1 MKQKLLFAALL
12 MGSCLSA
19 SAQWSFP
26 EPVTQGFSIAE
37 GAVSTDT
44 LYLYNTGAKAYFME
58 GNDWGTR
65 ASISTWGLKVYFQK
79 FYDAPEDSEEG
90 TEAVW
95 DGKTYLIFDYSLAK
109 NAWKNLFIDSETALY
124 VDLGSQANYYFSV
137 QDNGNGTFRIYGA
150 DKNPKFNPTGYPNS
164 FLGVEM
170 TTDFEGKTTVSD
182 IINPVLDP
190 DVATPGTNEFYID
203 WAFVTKENYEAQ
215 QVKVAQYEAAMALG
229 SAIERAEANNID
241 ISAEKAVYNNTN
253 STKEELEAATVSVNT
268 KIANNVENLYSPENP
283 LDMDADYVVNTT
295 FDNTEGWST
304 TTGAQNTGT
313 ATNKTSEKGRDDKY
327 HFTGSF
333 WENWNGSAFTGKL
346 YKQMTQMPKGV
357 YYLRMAAF
365 ANSGEGAFVY
375 LNKDSVEVTY
385 GSPETYELFS
395 LVEGTDT
402 VEIGL
407 NVVRGGNNWVGIDNV
422 HLEYYGNQPSSF
434 SYYFQQRQEIDLSSV
449 GEFYQRE
456 AKEAYDEI
464 VNGLLPTTPEEAVA
478 ALETYSAAWAVFKAN
493 ADAYQALADARNE
506 ARKAMDD
513 GFYTDELYDY
523 ELETVGDALE
533 ECTLSTEEINAITE
547 KLLQLIDEALHTYT
561 AGTELTSLI
570 TNPNFNQ
577 SGSVGWLVDTG
588 TVSNATSS
596 GPAVAG
602 LSFNQNGERWN
613 ANFDYYQILPGLQN
627 GVYELKAQAFY
638 RTGDNAAS
646 ESQYDSNSE
655 EILAWIY
662 LNDSKSPVPSIM
674 SAKHTAAELDA
685 VSQGTNVWQSTGSD
699 GSYPRT
705 DGTAD
710 DGSTFYSPNGQNAAS
725 AFFALGDYEC
735 NVYGIVTDGT
745 LRLGIKSEG
754 SVSNRWTLFDNF
766 RLVYQGYDV
775 DVLSELL
782 NNKAEEAAELMEK
795 DMASDAKNALE
806 NAYNLASDAAG
817 SREGRTMFDALITI
831 ISTLNS
837 AETSVKQYEEL
848 RTQLVNLEAAY
859 NEFAGTA
866 SMEAVNN
873 AEALINEVS
882 EAIAAGSYTDA
893 DVTAKIDE
901 IKAAITA
908 LKVPAEKASDD
919 NPIDYTQAIVNPS
932 FDVQD
937 DFTGWSGSGWGAGG
951 TKSTLAERY
960 QMNFDTYQDLSVPE
974 GTYMLSVNGMHRS
987 GWAAD
992 DYAAY
997 LAQQEKLAEDPNY
1010 ADPTLTAFLYATTS
1024 EGNYSV
1030 ALPHASAGNVEG
1042 AYGVTS
1048 EDNVA
1053 SGIYIPGTM
1062 LACDTYFHTP
1072 YTDAEGNEYYPY
1084 NVSVILKVGA
1094 DKKLRIGVKR
1104 VGEANDKPAGNWTI
1118 VDDFQLICFGT
1129 ESTKTP
1135 SGDALDYAL
1144 DITGV
1149 LTETTQVA
1157 EIFNVNGA
1165 RVATL
1170 QKGIN
1175 IVRMSNGTIQKI
1187 LVK

>member
-37 GAVSTDT
+37 GAESTDT
-44 LYLYNTGAKAYFME
+44 LYLYNTGAQAYFME

-79 FYDAPEDSEEG
+79 FLDTPEDGEEG
-90 TEAVW
+90 AQTVW

-124 VDLGSQANYYFSV
+124 VDLGSQANFYFSV
-137 QDNGNGTFRIYGA
+137 QDNGNGTFRIYGS

-170 TTDFEGKTTVSD
+170 TTDVEGNSKISD
-182 IINPVLDP
+182 LINPILDP

-203 WAFVTKENYEAQ
+203 WAFVTKENYEIH
-215 QVKVAQYEAAMALG
+215 QVKVAQYVAATALG
-229 SAIERAEANNID
+229 TAIERAEANGID
-241 ISAEKAVYNNTN
+241 VSAEKAVYNNTN
-253 STKEELEAATVSVNT
+253 STKEELEAATISVNT
-268 KIANNVENLYSPENP
+268 KIASNIENYYSPDNP

-295 FDNTEGWST
+295 FDNTTGWST

-313 ATNKTSEKGRDDKY
+313 ATNKTAEAGRDGQY

-365 ANSGEGAFVY
+365 CNSGEGSYVY
-375 LNKDSVEVTY
+375 LNGDSVEVTY
-385 GSPETYELFS
+385 GSPETYELFA
-395 LVEGTDT
+395 LVEESDT

-407 NVVRGGNNWVGIDNV
+407 KVVTGGNNWVGIDNV
-422 HLEYYGNQPSSF
+422 HMEYYGNQASSF
-434 SYYFQQRQEIDLSSV
+434 AYYFQQRKSIDFSHV
-449 GEFYQRE
+449 GEFYQKA
-456 AKEAYDEI
+456 AKDEFDMA
-464 VNGLLPTTPEEAVA
+464 VNSIQPTTPEEAVA
-478 ALETYSAAWAVFKAN
+478 ALDIYNAAWEVFSAN
-493 ADAYQALADARNE
+493 AAAYEALYKAYKIADATLDE
-506 ARKAMDD
+506 GFEDDELSDYIMDIPDMLDEGELTTEEALEITKKIEELTEAARKKYKEGQD
-513 GFYTDELYDY
+513 
-523 ELETVGDALE
+523 
-533 ECTLSTEEINAITE
+533 I
-547 KLLQLIDEALHTYT
+547 
-561 AGTELTSLI
+561 TSLI
-570 TNPNFNQ
+570 TNPNFDQ
-577 SGSVGWLVDTG
+577 SGSIGWLVDTE
-588 TVSNATSS
+588 TVSNAYTS

-602 LSFNQNGERWN
+602 LPQNQNGERWN
-613 ANFDYYQILPGLQN
+613 NNFDYYQTITGLQN

-638 RTGDNAAS
+638 RTGPNADAW
-646 ESQYDSNSE
+646 SQHTSGTE

-662 LNDSKSPVPSIM
+662 LNDNKAAVPSIM
-674 SAKHTAAELDA
+674 EYQRTEAELAKGVAND
-685 VSQGTNVWQSTGSD
+685 SQLSTVTGNCYSPGSNND
-699 GSYPRT
+699 GVTIYT
-705 DGTAD
+705 
-710 DGSTFYSPNGQNAAS
+710 PNGQNSAS
-725 AFFALGDYEC
+725 AFFSIGDYEC
-735 NVYGIVTDGT
+735 NVYGIVTDGN

-754 SVSNRWTLFDNF
+754 SVSDRWTLFDNF
-766 RLVYQGYDV
+766 RLVYQGYNE
-775 DVLSELL
+775 DVLVDLL
-782 NNKAEEAAELMEK
+782 NAKAEEAAELLESTMAK
-795 DMASDAKNALE
+795 DAFDALE
-806 NAYNLASDAAG
+806 EAYNLAGEAASSG
-817 SREGRTMFDALITI
+817 EGRTMFNALNTI
-831 ISTLNS
+831 ISAINTGN
-837 AETSVKQYEEL
+837 ESVKQYEEL
-848 RTQLVNLEAAY
+848 RTQLENLEAAF
-859 NEFAGTA
+859 NEYAGSA
-866 SMEAVNN
+866 SVEAANN
-873 AEALINEVS
+873 AEALMNEVS
-882 EAIAAGSYTDA
+882 EALEAGSYTDA
-893 DVTAKIDE
+893 QVAAKIDE
-901 IKAAITA
+901 IKAAITD
-908 LKVPAEKASDD
+908 LKIPAEKASDD

-960 QMNFDTYQDLSVPE
+960 QMNFDTYQDISVPE

-1072 YTDAEGNEYYPY
+1072 YYDAEGNEYYPY
-1084 NVSVILKVGA
+1084 NVNVILKVGA

-1104 VGEANDKPAGNWTI
+1104 NGPASDNPAGNWTI
-1118 VDDFQLICFGT
+1118 VDDFKLICYGT

-1135 SGDALDYAL
+1135 SGDALD
-1144 DITGV
+1144 ITGV
-1149 LTETTQVA
+1149 QTETAQVA
-1157 EIFNVNGA
+1157 AIFNVNGT

>member
-1 MKQKLLFAALL
+1 MKQKLLIAALL
-12 MGSCLSA
+12 MGGCLSA
-19 SAQWSFP
+19 SAQWTFP

-37 GAVSTDT
+37 GAESTDT
-44 LYLYNTGAKAYFME
+44 LYLYNVGAHAYFME
-58 GNDWGTR
+58 ANDWGTR
-65 ASISTWGLKVYFQK
+65 ASVSSWGLKVYFKK
-79 FYDAPEDSEEG
+79 FLDLPEEG
-90 TEAVW
+90 EEGSEAVW
-95 DGKTYLIFDYSLAK
+95 DGKTYLIYDYSLAK

-124 VDLGSQANYYFSV
+124 VDLGSQANFYFSV
-137 QDNGNGTFRIYGA
+137 QDNGNGTFRIFGA
-150 DKNPKFNPTGYPNS
+150 DKNPKYNPTDFPNS
-164 FLGVEM
+164 FLGIEM
-170 TTDFEGKTTVSD
+170 TTDADGNTKVSD
-182 IINPVLDP
+182 IINPMLDP
-190 DVATPGTNEFYID
+190 DVATPGSNEFYID
-203 WAFVTKENYEAQ
+203 WAFVSKENYEAQ
-215 QVKVAQYEAAMALG
+215 QVKMAQYLAAVALG
-229 SAIERAEANNID
+229 NAIERAEANNID
-241 ISAEKAVYNNTN
+241 VAAEKAVYNNTN
-253 STKEELEAATVSVNT
+253 STKEELEAATAAVNG

-283 LDMDADYVVNTT
+283 LDMDADYVMNTT
-295 FDNTEGWST
+295 FDTNEGWST
-304 TTGAQNTGT
+304 TTGAQNTGI
-313 ATNKTSEKGRDDKY
+313 ATNKTSEKGRDGEY
-327 HFTGSF
+327 HFTGGF

-346 YKQMTQMPKGV
+346 FKQMVQMPKGV

-365 ANSGEGAFVY
+365 CNSGEGSYVY

-385 GSPETYELFS
+385 GSPETYELFA
-395 LVEGTDT
+395 LVEDTDT
-402 VEIGL
+402 IEIGL
-407 NVVRGGNNWVGIDNV
+407 KVVRGGNNWVGIDNV
-422 HLEYYGNQPSSF
+422 HLEYYGNQPSSLV
-434 SYYFQQRQEIDLSSV
+434 YYFQQRQEIDLSSV
-449 GEFYQRE
+449 GEYYQLE
-456 AKEAYDEI
+456 AKEAYDAVVE
-464 VNGLLPTTPEEAVA
+464 GLNPSTPEEALA

-493 ADAYQALADARNE
+493 ADAYQALADARKE
-506 ARKAMDD
+506 ARTAMDE

-533 ECTLSTEEINAITE
+533 ERTLSTEEINAITE

-588 TVSNATSS
+588 TVNSATSS

-613 ANFDYYQILPGLQN
+613 ANFDYYQVLSGLQN

-638 RTGDNAAS
+638 RTGDNSTS
-646 ESQYDSNSE
+646 ESQYDNNSE

-662 LNDSKSPVPSIM
+662 LNDSKNEVPSIM
-674 SAKHTAAELDA
+674 SAKRTATELDA

-710 DGSTFYSPNGQNAAS
+710 DGSTYYSPNGQNAAS
-725 AFFALGDYEC
+725 AFFTLGDYEC
-735 NVYGIVTDGT
+735 NVFGIVTDGT

-754 SVSNRWTLFDNF
+754 SVDNRWSLFDNF

-782 NNKAEEAAELMEK
+782 NAKAEEATELMEK
-795 DMASDAKNALE
+795 DMASDAKDALE
-806 NAYNLASDAAG
+806 SAYNLASDAAG
-817 SREGRTMFDALITI
+817 SGEGRTMFDALVSIL
-831 ISTLNS
+831 STLNS
-837 AETSVKQYEEL
+837 AEESVKQYEEL
-848 RTQLVNLEAAY
+848 RTQLGNLEAAY
-859 NEFAGTA
+859 NEYAGTA
-866 SMEAVNN
+866 SMEAIND

-882 EAIAAGSYTDA
+882 EAIEAGSYTDA
-893 DVTAKIDE
+893 EVTAKIDE

-932 FDVQD
+932 FDVQE
-937 DFTGWSGSGWGAGG
+937 DFTGWAGSGWGAGG

-960 QMNFDTYQDLSVPE
+960 QMNFDTYQDLNVPE

-1042 AYGVTS
+1042 ARGVTS

-1149 LTETTQVA
+1149 QTETTQVA